1 MRVHLVILAGGSG
14 SRART
19 SESERPKQ
27 YQRLDSRMVL
37 QWSIDEFSK
46 SGNVVS
52 TTVVAS
58 SAYYELLKSELPY
71 EIKLAPAG
79 ETRTGSTWN
88 ALQLIDAEPDDLVAV
103 HDAARPFATV
113 ELFEKLVEKASE
125 CGAAVPGITV
135 PDTTIQV
142 IDNKVDYLNRSQ
154 LRAVQTPQLFKWEP
168 FYSAHKSA
176 AESDKSYSDDGSL
189 MAANDVIPHLV
200 EGEEGNWK
208 VTTSADLSRAR
219 LRAVEILS

>member
-1 MRVHLVILAGGSG
+1 MRVHLIILAGGSG
-14 SRART
+14 SRARL

-58 SAYYELLKSELPY
+58 SAYYELLQSELPY
-71 EIKLAPAG
+71 EVNFAPAG

-88 ALQLIDAEPDDLVAV
+88 ALQMIDAEPDDLVAV
-103 HDAARPFATV
+103 HDAARPFATI
-113 ELFEKLVEKASE
+113 ELFEKLAEKASE
-125 CGAAVPGITV
+125 CDAAVPGITV

-142 IDNKVDYLNRSQ
+142 IDNKVDYLNRSH
-154 LRAVQTPQLFKWEP
+154 LRAVQTPQLFKWES

-189 MAANDVIPHLV
+189 MAANGVIPHLV

>member
-1 MRVHLVILAGGSG
+1 LVILAGGSG
-14 SRART
+14 SRARR

-46 SGNVVS
+46 SGDIVS
-52 TTVVAS
+52 TTVVAAS
-58 SAYYELLKSELPY
+58 EYGELLKSDLPDDVQY
-71 EIKLAPAG
+71 APAG
-79 ETRTGSTWN
+79 STRTGSTWN
-88 ALQLIDAEPDDLVAV
+88 ALQIIDAKPDDLIAV

-113 ELFEKLVEKASE
+113 ELFEKLAEKAAE
-125 CGAAVPGITV
+125 CGASVPGIPV

-142 IDNKVDYLNRSQ
+142 KDGEVEYLNRSK

-168 FYSAHKSA
+168 FFEAHKSA
-176 AESDKSYSDDGSL
+176 DEADKSYSDDGSL
-189 MAANDVIPHLV
+189 MSANGVVPHLV

-208 VTTSADLSRAR
+208 VTTSEDLSRAR

>member
-1 MRVHLVILAGGSG
+1 MRVHLVILAGGAG
-14 SRART
+14 RRARRD
-19 SESERPKQ
+19 ESERPKQ

-52 TTVVAS
+52 ITVVAS
-58 SAYYELLKSELPY
+58 SAYHELLESELPF

-88 ALQLIDAEPDDLVAV
+88 ALQLIDAEPDDMVAV
-103 HDAARPFATV
+103 HDAARPFATI
-113 ELFEKLVEKASE
+113 ELFEKLAEKASE

-168 FYSAHKSA
+168 FHSAHKLA

-189 MAANDVIPHLV
+189 MAANSVIPHLV
-200 EGEEGNWK
+200 EGEESNWK